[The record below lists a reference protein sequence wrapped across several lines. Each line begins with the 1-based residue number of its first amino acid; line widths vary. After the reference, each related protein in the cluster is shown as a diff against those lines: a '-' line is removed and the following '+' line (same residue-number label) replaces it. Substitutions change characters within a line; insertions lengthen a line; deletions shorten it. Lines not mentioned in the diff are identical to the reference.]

1 MTSCRSFYSTTGG
14 HFFIVCLTGYSPK
27 TGIHFIDYVNRL
39 RIEKAKNLLYSTTL
53 SIKEIGFQVGFSDEK
68 YFMKVFKKLEGLSP
82 SQYRHAFYLL
92 HQNQH

>member
-1 MTSCRSFYSTTGG
+1 
-14 HFFIVCLTGYSPK
+14 
-27 TGIHFIDYVNRL
+27 
-39 RIEKAKNLLYSTTL
+39 LYSTTL